1 MNEGNRDSINWKWE
15 RKGNI
20 EGEGWSAANT
30 TKDVWESQWKEHYFI
45 SLLFNVVMSYSM
57 WGYNLYLRHK
67 LSKINP
73 VTGMGSLLKV
83 VGLWGSRG
91 YTNNKGYYCC
101 PQCIL
106 DLEGNNLLLAIPQ
119 NSETGLG
126 RIGWE
131 LEASSLRAS
140 SYTIYQK
147 MLCKLLREKSSQK
160 PYQTVNPTY
169 YNNYQPGKISLI
181 AQ

>member
-1 MNEGNRDSINWKWE
+1 
-15 RKGNI
+15 
-20 EGEGWSAANT
+20 
-30 TKDVWESQWKEHYFI
+30 
-45 SLLFNVVMSYSM
+45 
-57 WGYNLYLRHK
+57 
-67 LSKINP
+67 
-73 VTGMGSLLKV
+73 MGSLLKV

-181 AQ
+181 AQQCHLYLGSKQQLSNCTYGLLNRREFMPYYVIYQVCIFSY